1 MKTALPILALLALAT
16 PAMAQE
22 SLSPEQAETRL
33 RGCLQA
39 GAAGA
44 PRTGLRDAVVATRA
58 FCAPQI
64 RRVRANR
71 VADATQGLTGEAAER
86 AARQATQEL
95 NDEIAL
101 AIANFT
107 GLRTL

>member
-1 MKTALPILALLALAT
+1 VRTLVPPLAILALAT
-16 PAMAQE
+16 PAAAQE
-22 SLSPEQAETRL
+22 TLSPQQAETRL

-44 PRTGLRDAVVATRA
+44 PRTGLREAVIAVRA
-58 FCAPQI
+58 LCTPQI
-64 RRVRANR
+64 ERVRANR
-71 VADATQGLTGEAAER
+71 VAAATQGLTEED
-86 AARQATQEL
+86 AARAEKRATREL
-95 NDEIAL
+95 NDEIAR

>member
-1 MKTALPILALLALAT
+1 MPLLAILALAT
-16 PAMAQE
+16 PAAAQE
-22 SLSPEQAETRL
+22 TLSPQQAETRL

-44 PRTGLRDAVVATRA
+44 PRTGLREAVIAVRA
-58 FCAPQI
+58 LCTPQI
-64 RRVRANR
+64 ERVRANR
-71 VADATQGLTGEAAER
+71 VAAATQGLTEED
-86 AARQATQEL
+86 AARAEKRATREL
-95 NDEIAL
+95 NDEIAR

>member
-1 MKTALPILALLALAT
+1 VPPLAILALAT
-16 PAMAQE
+16 PAAAQE
-22 SLSPEQAETRL
+22 TLSPQQAETRL

-44 PRTGLRDAVVATRA
+44 PRTGLREAVIAVRA
-58 FCAPQI
+58 LCTPQI
-64 RRVRANR
+64 ERVRANR
-71 VADATQGLTGEAAER
+71 VAAATQGLTEED
-86 AARQATQEL
+86 AARAEKRATREL
-95 NDEIAL
+95 NDEIAR

>member
-1 MKTALPILALLALAT
+1 MPPLAILALAT
-16 PAMAQE
+16 PAAAQE
-22 SLSPEQAETRL
+22 TLSPQQAETRL

-44 PRTGLRDAVVATRA
+44 PRTGLREAVIAVRA
-58 FCAPQI
+58 LCTPQI
-64 RRVRANR
+64 ERVRANR
-71 VADATQGLTGEAAER
+71 VAAATQGLTEED
-86 AARQATQEL
+86 AARAEKRATREL
-95 NDEIAL
+95 NDEIAR